1 MLKLTFKT
9 AEVYSIVT
17 PIHYSGD
24 RKYFLKFIPFGH
36 YDEDM
41 YAVIDLVTFI
51 DPDKY
56 PLSKKNMEIS
66 YSDFLNSIKDEYTVD
81 EMVGTLTIKKKA
93 ILNGEMF
100 SDDTY
105 AYTHLMNHYTLPE
118 DSEDYELTVEKGYGN
133 KPVILTKQQVLES
146 VKHGNHRINF
156 INFLSLVYK
165 NEERKKAIRKKPNK
179 SKKDGS
185 EKKPSSKKGKKG
197 QV

>member
-9 AEVYSIVT
+9 AEVCSIVT

-36 YDEDM
+36 YDEDV

-56 PLSKKNMEIS
+56 PLSKKKMEIS

-93 ILNGEMF
+93 ILNCEMF

-165 NEERKKAIRKKPNK
+165 NEERKKVIRKKPNK
-179 SKKDGS
+179 QKKDGS
-185 EKKPSSKKGKKG
+185 AKKPNSQKGKKG
-197 QV
+197 QI